1 MEKIY
6 CFNCHKVVATVTDK
20 IVAEYTWFS
29 ICSDCLFGVKGTT
42 RDEME
47 RLKKEM
53 DKRRSLVDTMH
64 RL

>member
-1 MEKIY
+1 MY
-6 CFNCHKVVATVTDK
+6 DK
-20 IVAEYTWFS
+20 IIAEYTWFS

-42 RDEME
+42 RDEMA